1 MQYNLGEFGG
11 AEFRPVY
18 LSISQNLL
26 FSLEF
31 YIMTKKKEYFYV
43 IYGKFYSI
51 SSLLR
56 FDKQRLI
63 VMVSLAKSW
72 LSPRPRTKAKMVTG
86 LVATLSCYL
95 VPRNNQTPNT
105 DKVVIENYIPILNL
119 FLPRRVDLNSTG
131 FLDFHLASLSTEMFW
146 KMPRDTCTC
155 LVAQLCP
162 TLCNPIN
169 YNPPGSSVHGI
180 L

>member
-63 VMVSLAKSW
+63 VMVSLAKS
-72 LSPRPRTKAKMVTG
+72 
-86 LVATLSCYL
+86 
-95 VPRNNQTPNT
+95 
-105 DKVVIENYIPILNL
+105 
-119 FLPRRVDLNSTG
+119 
-131 FLDFHLASLSTEMFW
+131 
-146 KMPRDTCTC
+146 
-155 LVAQLCP
+155 
-162 TLCNPIN
+162 
-169 YNPPGSSVHGI
+169 
-180 L
+180 